1 MSPTDAGRG
10 TDTATSLAQLA
21 SSLTNLASQ
30 PPDEVDL
37 SELDERPPRQAALPP
52 FDDPSNYLG

>member
-1 MSPTDAGRG
+1 MSPTNAGRG

-21 SSLTNLASQ
+21 NSLAMLSSP

-37 SELDERPPRQAALPP
+37 SELDESPPRNATIPP

>member
-21 SSLTNLASQ
+21 NSLAQLASQ
-30 PPDEVDL
+30 PPDEIDF
-37 SELDERPPRQAALPP
+37 SDLDERQPRQAALPL

>member
-21 SSLTNLASQ
+21 NSLAKVASQ
-30 PPDEVDL
+30 PPDEVDV
-37 SELDERPPRQAALPP
+37 SGLDERPPGQASLPP